1 MQKALVSVTGVDKPG
16 IIARVST
23 ALFELN
29 INVLEISQ
37 TILDGY
43 FTMLMI
49 VDITNATA
57 AFSEAARMEEVG
69 RELGEGHQHP
79 AHRHLRRHAPHLTG
93 GDTMIEVSEILQTI
107 RMVSEQHFDIRT
119 ITMGISLL
127 TARKTPTAKPRR
139 PSMTRSPAWRAI
151 WCAWAASWKAS
162 WACRLSTSASA

>member
-23 ALFELN
+23 ALFEMN

-57 AFSEAARMEEVG
+57 AFSEAAARMEEVG
-69 RELGEGHQHP
+69 HELGEAISIQP
-79 AHRHLRRHAPHLTG
+79 VSYTHLLSGVLRQSVLPWSAAG
-93 GDTMIEVSEILQTI
+93 C
-107 RMVSEQHFDIRT
+107 
-119 ITMGISLL
+119 
-127 TARKTPTAKPRR
+127 
-139 PSMTRSPAWRAI
+139 SP
-151 WCAWAASWKAS
+151 
-162 WACRLSTSASA
+162 